1 MGHSSQA
8 GKITFCIVNLLEKK
22 ISIKKFFS
30 KPLTIQ
36 KVIFSKPFTIQK
48 VIFSNPLTIHKILF
62 FNSFFLMLKSKAEH
76 EILKDVIKNLANI
89 GFGYSKV
96 NDFEDFKMYFP
107 NFIKDLLDDSGF
119 PEWKNIPD
127 TWIGK
132 DVRKEERI
140 KINYSIVMNYLIQK
154 CPKFKFYKKDDS
166 NYSDGDLIS
175 ITCKILEVFFISRSE
190 KSLTNKVLLY
200 LKDFEPILKIENM
213 TNSWINGIPYISIL
227 SKASNGT
234 IENIDKGNSKSNYNI
249 IRESFQLLNIPFVL
263 TEECISQKPQI
274 GICNCIQIT
283 LFFKSINYMD
293 ETDESN
299 VLKTSEATQIQEKQ
313 NATRNQEISIIP
325 KNQES
330 PNTIAKQD
338 IVNDQ
343 KRAEE
348 LKKYENKINEYN
360 EAIHVTIK
368 LLFEEKAKF
377 EELSKCSCN
386 EDITSLRNYCHKYN
400 SSERAKCQQQ
410 IFKVYDLWGILKRR
424 SDQLKMPIPDDLIKI
439 DEVKQKFDHLNEIIK
454 MKSENLNNEEIN
466 VKNHYDEIH
475 NIDNLTDAREKY
487 NHLKNEFDMDKWSQF
502 KKESFIYIL
511 GEKLQRYENTLKE
524 TMNKYD
530 SLIKEFNE
538 IHESINNEIHN
549 NSEDLNSF
557 DIDSIQKYILNQNNM
572 NSKKICY
579 IQKSIKSLE
588 TIYDK
593 IKDSFSSIKNIDP
606 NIQIDISHDNFQLKQ
621 DSNNKIYND
630 LKQKD
635 ANTIKYSKYLTD
647 YQSLCQK
654 MMNIFDNDQNQFDSL
669 KNISSYDDIQKIK
682 DFISKYNESIT
693 NKKENIQNIENNLI
707 HIEQISNIIQ
717 IPIPDDLI
725 KIDEVKQK
733 FDHLNEIIKMKSEN
747 LNNEEINVKNHY
759 DEIHNIDN
767 LTDAR
772 EKYNH
777 LKNEFDMDKW
787 SQFKKE
793 SFIYILGEKLQRY
806 ENTLKETM
814 NKYDSLIKEFNE
826 IHESINNEI
835 HNNSENLMQIQDSIS
850 KLNELFN
857 YIKDFNKNIRQI
869 DPSIQFAISE
879 NEIQLKIENANKD
892 YEEYLKNV
900 INSIIEKEYDSIN
913 CIAKNISLELEQFSK
928 YDNQYSVDL
937 YSKVKAEHSII
948 FPNYDKI
955 NNLLKLSPNNSEWLI
970 KIEEVSKIFDNYKQE
985 YDDKLKVIQKRQEE
999 CILIEN
1005 ELNKMKIIL
1014 SNVQLYDL
1022 KASFNRLKEA
1032 IEQVGIVND
1041 MKNWTNIAE
1050 GKTID
1055 LYNQSIKYIST
1066 KMNEYTYKIKEAF
1079 NSTVE
1084 EIKLEVDEASLIY
1097 VNSPIMQ
1104 EDDFYI
1110 YKMRRLNKFQT
1121 DIDDFQSIDEL
1132 IHLGIL
1138 YEIEASKLII
1148 QQAKILIQQKIDII
1162 QSKFKELIDQK
1173 LFEFEK
1179 DQEKIKKYL
1188 ISESNKTNNIMNYN
1202 DKCEDILTQILKI
1215 DELKSENEK
1224 FLVKIDMS
1232 HANKIRESYEC
1243 FYIFFKSTLLLNPD
1257 FRLQKL
1263 KKQFSEYGNQN
1274 IIICACSLYINIFRE
1289 NKIDFDIK
1297 EEDLMKIEDFV
1308 QYVLASY
1315 YPFGIN
1321 ILQQIQRYIT
1331 KPLNKRQM
1339 FEVELL
1345 SESIKCMEEPELY
1358 LLNSFEFINIFIR
1371 NNDEYFNLQEEIE
1384 NNSKLTQNDQ
1394 LIKILSKFKLL
1405 LKEND
1410 ESFKKKG
1417 SFLFIDFGSFKIK
1430 YMYYEAETNG
1440 KQYNEYEPKITFQ
1453 NSLRSRYD
1461 PSDYEKMESILDNY
1475 SDKEI
1480 ENLIVCL
1487 HQHDEEKISLICKA
1501 VSKCYLYKKI
1511 KYFNFLS
1518 PYVGVVCNGKND
1530 SGIAVDLGDL
1540 SLSIVPVFDYK
1551 ELNECAIYHPHC
1563 GYDIALEFQNNL
1575 KPDSCFQM
1583 DIIKYSSTRKN
1594 ELIWSMHNLVRVGIN
1609 PKELKKYVNI
1619 GNHLITS
1626 SGSIQAPET
1635 ILFNNT
1641 FNLSRKIIEVAKN
1654 ASEKTNQNINIFL
1667 SNIVIGVKPFLR

>member
-1 MGHSSQA
+1 
-8 GKITFCIVNLLEKK
+8 
-22 ISIKKFFS
+22 
-30 KPLTIQ
+30 
-36 KVIFSKPFTIQK
+36 
-48 VIFSNPLTIHKILF
+48 
-62 FNSFFLMLKSKAEH
+62 MLKSKAEH

-154 CPKFKFYKKDDS
+154 YPKFKFYKKDDS

-213 TNSWINGIPYISIL
+213 TNSWINGIPYIAIL

-487 NHLKNEFDMDKWSQF
+487 NHLKNEFDIDKWSQF

-538 IHESINNEIHN
+538 IHESINNE
-549 NSEDLNSF
+549 
-557 DIDSIQKYILNQNNM
+557 
-572 NSKKICY
+572 
-579 IQKSIKSLE
+579 
-588 TIYDK
+588 
-593 IKDSFSSIKNIDP
+593 
-606 NIQIDISHDNFQLKQ
+606 
-621 DSNNKIYND
+621 
-630 LKQKD
+630 
-635 ANTIKYSKYLTD
+635 
-647 YQSLCQK
+647 
-654 MMNIFDNDQNQFDSL
+654 
-669 KNISSYDDIQKIK
+669 
-682 DFISKYNESIT
+682 
-693 NKKENIQNIENNLI
+693 
-707 HIEQISNIIQ
+707 
-717 IPIPDDLI
+717 
-725 KIDEVKQK
+725 V
-733 FDHLNEIIKMKSEN
+733 
-747 LNNEEINVKNHY
+747 
-759 DEIHNIDN
+759 
-767 LTDAR
+767 
-772 EKYNH
+772 
-777 LKNEFDMDKW
+777 
-787 SQFKKE
+787 
-793 SFIYILGEKLQRY
+793 
-806 ENTLKETM
+806 
-814 NKYDSLIKEFNE
+814 
-826 IHESINNEI
+826 

-913 CIAKNISLELEQFSK
+913 CIAKNISLELEHFSK

-1022 KASFNRLKEA
+1022 KASYNRLKEA

-1055 LYNQSIKYIST
+1055 LYNQSMKYIST

-1263 KKQFSEYGNQN
+1263 KKQFSEYANQN

-1667 SNIVIGVKPFLR
+1667 SNIVIGGGVSYTNGLIEKLKSDIKRQYPMADIIENGKFQQIDGLYTMASCTNFLLNQKDFI